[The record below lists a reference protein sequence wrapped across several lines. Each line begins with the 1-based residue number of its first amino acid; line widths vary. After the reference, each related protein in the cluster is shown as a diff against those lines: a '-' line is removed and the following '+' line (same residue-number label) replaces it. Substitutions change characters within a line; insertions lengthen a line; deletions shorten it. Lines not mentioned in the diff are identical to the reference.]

1 MNTYLV
7 TGSSGDIGK
16 SIVETLLKDQ
26 NNRVVGIDIN
36 EAEVKKNNY
45 VHIKLDLSDLLEV
58 EKLDIEKYKIT
69 HIIHTAGIYNSKNL
83 IDYDIDLIERTIN
96 VNVLSLVILVKKL
109 LESSQNISN
118 MVILSSTAGMIG
130 SKDPIYS
137 LSKASLHGLMKSW
150 IKTINCRIN
159 IVSPGIIDT
168 KMSRTNQSD
177 ERRRHHIE
185 NTYAKRI
192 GEIGD
197 VVELVMYFLG
207 EKSSYVWGQNVYING
222 GMT

>member
-1 MNTYLV
+1 M
-7 TGSSGDIGK
+7 
-16 SIVETLLKDQ
+16 
-26 NNRVVGIDIN
+26 
-36 EAEVKKNNY
+36 
-45 VHIKLDLSDLLEV
+45 
-58 EKLDIEKYKIT
+58 
-69 HIIHTAGIYNSKNL
+69 
-83 IDYDIDLIERTIN
+83 
-96 VNVLSLVILVKKL
+96 
-109 LESSQNISN
+109 ESSQNISN

-197 VVELVMYFLG
+197 VVELVMYLLG
-207 EKSSYVWGQNVYING
+207 EKSSYIWGQNIYING

>member
-45 VHIKLDLSDLLEV
+45 VYIKLDLSDLLEV

-109 LESSQNISN
+109 MESSQNISN

-130 SKDPIYS
+130 SKDPI
-137 LSKASLHGLMKSW
+137 
-150 IKTINCRIN
+150 
-159 IVSPGIIDT
+159 
-168 KMSRTNQSD
+168 
-177 ERRRHHIE
+177 
-185 NTYAKRI
+185 
-192 GEIGD
+192 
-197 VVELVMYFLG
+197 
-207 EKSSYVWGQNVYING
+207 
-222 GMT
+222 

>member
-1 MNTYLV
+1 MKTYLV

-16 SIVETLLKDQ
+16 NIVKTLLKDQ

-36 EAEVKKNNY
+36 EAEVKKN
-45 VHIKLDLSDLLEV
+45 KLDLSDLMEV

-109 LESSQNISN
+109 MESSQNISN

-137 LSKASLHGLMKSW
+137 LSKASLQGLMKSW

-192 GEIGD
+192 SEIGD
-197 VVELVMYFLG
+197 VVELVMYLLG
-207 EKSSYVWGQNVYING
+207 EKSSYVWGQNIYING